1 MTTARGVMP
10 DSHESARTTGV
21 LLIAFILSTAALY
34 FGAEFFVPIVFAF
47 LLNALFR
54 PPVRALEAIR
64 IPAPA
69 GAAVVVLALIAAFLA
84 LGYALSGPISSGV
97 AKAPEHFAAA
107 QAKLE
112 KIRKPVQKVSAAADK
127 L

>member
-34 FGAEFFVPIVFAF
+34 FGAEFFVPIAFAF

-54 PPVRALEAIR
+54 PPVRALEAMR
-64 IPAPA
+64 VPAPA
-69 GAAVVVLALIAAFLA
+69 GAAVVVLALVAAFCGACWL
-84 LGYALSGPISSGV
+84 LRGPVERWV
-97 AKAPEHFAAA
+97 AE
-107 QAKLE
+107 
-112 KIRKPVQKVSAAADK
+112 
-127 L
+127 